1 MRKFFKTF
9 TNKDGKCLEL
19 SVDQKELAIVFIP
32 VKQSLKVTS
41 RAVLLAQSD
50 CSNYLKTQIEFHE
63 QLVDFLGKDLG
74 LFSYRL
80 IGDEKV
86 FSDYHHALA
95 QFGLNQGKTV
105 PIKDKSLFQFFPDE
119 GRLRIEAKKK
129 TRVLVVDDSE
139 TIRKLLSRV
148 LSEDSELECVGT
160 VELPSLVPEA
170 IERLKPDV
178 ITLDIHMPEMDGV
191 TLLKKLLPKYQI
203 PIVMI
208 SSLSREDGNY
218 VLEALESGAVDY
230 IQKPSMSELPV
241 LAPMIREKIKN
252 ARFAKVFRNDSSHQ
266 GGISLRKLGSQN
278 VDQSYL
284 IAIGSSTGGTEAL
297 KHVLTMLPD
306 QIPPIVIVQHIP
318 AVFSKAFADRMNTLC
333 NFTVKEAEDGDLVVN
348 NHVYIAPGGKQMK
361 LSDNGGVIRVIID
374 DAAPVNRHKP
384 SVDYLFDSIAGFSR
398 KKLVA
403 GILTGMGADG
413 AKGLLKL
420 KQNGARTFAQD
431 ESSSVVYGMPKEAY
445 KIGAVDKVVH
455 IDLVAETILKAC
467 S

>member
-9 TNKDGKCLEL
+9 TKKDGKCLEL

-32 VKQSLKVTS
+32 VKQNFKVNS
-41 RAVLLAQSD
+41 CAVLLSQPD

-80 IGDEKV
+80 IGDDKV

-95 QFGLNQGKTV
+95 QFGLNQGKSV
-105 PIKDKSLFQFFPDE
+105 PIKEKSLFQFLPEE
-119 GRLRIEAKKK
+119 GRLRIETKRKI
-129 TRVLVVDDSE
+129 RVLVVDDSE

-191 TLLKKLLPKYQI
+191 ELLKKLLPKYKI
-203 PIVMI
+203 PMVMI
-208 SSLSREDGNY
+208 SSLSREDGTY
-218 VLEALESGAVDY
+218 VLDALESGAVDY

-252 ARFAKVFRNDSSHQ
+252 ARFAKIQTQSANQVQHKKV
-266 GGISLRKLGSQN
+266 SLGTIDK
-278 VDQSYL
+278 SYL

-297 KHVLTMLPD
+297 KHVLTMMPD

-361 LSDNGGVIRVIID
+361 LSDKGGVIRVIID

-384 SVDYLFDSIAGFSR
+384 SVDYLFDSIAEFSR

-420 KQNGARTFAQD
+420 KQKGARTFAQD